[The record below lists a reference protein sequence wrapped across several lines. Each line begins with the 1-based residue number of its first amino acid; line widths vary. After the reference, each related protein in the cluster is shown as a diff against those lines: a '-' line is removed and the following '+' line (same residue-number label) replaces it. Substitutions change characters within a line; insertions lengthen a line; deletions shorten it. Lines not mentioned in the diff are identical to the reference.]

1 MWKTFTLLQFFI
13 LCFLF
18 SFQSS
23 GQTYIPQNFSSL
35 KQKDFL
41 APRLNHLRF
50 DSLPYSSLTYKKDL
64 SYSAFS
70 NQYFQN
76 YIDSVKSGIN
86 TPSQKHLLRNEYSS
100 FWQKAGRGELLI
112 GGIEVICMGALILM
126 PKEVT
131 KWQPGWMKAA
141 ERNVV
146 HAFSSLPVW
155 DHDNWQFNYVGHP
168 VAGCFYYNAVRSQ
181 NATRWQS
188 FLFATAQSC
197 IWEYIIEGTAEQ
209 PSIQDLIVTPVAGSI
224 LGESIHMATMAMRK
238 NGFQFLEKVFVLV
251 FNPMFVINNGFG
263 PRHNPP
269 RKNNF

>member
-1 MWKTFTLLQFFI
+1 MWKTIILLKSFI
-13 LCFLF
+13 VSFLF
-18 SFQSS
+18 SFQSI
-23 GQTYIPQNFSSL
+23 GQTYIPSEFSSL
-35 KQKDFL
+35 KQKEFL
-41 APRLNHLRF
+41 LPKHYSLIF
-50 DSLPYSSLTYKKDL
+50 DSLSNSSLTYKKDL
-64 SYSAFS
+64 SFSVYS
-70 NQYFQN
+70 NQYLQSK
-76 YIDSVKSGIN
+76 IDSTKLGLKAIN
-86 TPSQKHLLRNEYSS
+86 PTHLLLNEYSS
-100 FWQKAGRGELLI
+100 FWKKAGRGELLI
-112 GGIEVICMGALILM
+112 GGIEAICMGALILM

-131 KWQPGWMKAA
+131 KWQSGWMKSA

-168 VAGCFYYNAVRSQ
+168 IAGCLYYNAVRSQ

-238 NGFQFLEKVFVLV
+238 NGFRFFEKIFVLV

-263 PRHNPP
+263 PKHNPP
-269 RKNNF
+269 RKKNF